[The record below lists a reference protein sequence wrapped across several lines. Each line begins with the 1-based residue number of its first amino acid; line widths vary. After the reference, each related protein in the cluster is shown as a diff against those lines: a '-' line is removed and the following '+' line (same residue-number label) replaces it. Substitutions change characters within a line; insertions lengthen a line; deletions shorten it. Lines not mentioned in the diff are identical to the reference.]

1 MPKLKLEID
10 MLRVES
16 FETHPAAR
24 ARGTVAGQVVELGG
38 MIAMPAPDTNDVKLC
53 LDSWI
58 NTCVTAKIS
67 DCPGETCGAQLTC
80 GASCQATC
88 ETCFGPTCVTAC
100 LGTCLSGG
108 VVCCA

>member
-10 MLRVES
+10 ALRVES

-24 ARGTVAGQVVELGG
+24 AQGTVEGHALAPGEVIV
-38 MIAMPAPDTNDVKLC
+38 MPAPDTNDVKLC

-58 NTCVTAKIS
+58 NTCVTARIS
-67 DCPGETCGAQLTC
+67 ECPGETCNQLTC

-100 LGTCLSGG
+100 LGTCPSGG
-108 VVCCA
+108 PVCCA